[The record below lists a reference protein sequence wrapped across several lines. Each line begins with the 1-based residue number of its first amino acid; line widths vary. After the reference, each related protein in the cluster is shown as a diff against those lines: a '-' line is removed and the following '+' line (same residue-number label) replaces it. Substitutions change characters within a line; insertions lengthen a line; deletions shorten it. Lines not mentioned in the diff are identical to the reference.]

1 VVIYSL
7 IFVLIFCILA
17 KFIAIK
23 KRQHLV
29 SDDSAPCIF
38 ILECQNF
45 EILKNGAVVCV
56 WGASID
62 YKEKKN

>member
-1 VVIYSL
+1 MVIYSL

-17 KFIAIK
+17 KFLVKK

-29 SDDSAPCIF
+29 SDDSARCIF

-56 WGASID
+56 WGGGGASIY
-62 YKEKKN
+62 YK